1 MAVGART
8 SDILRQFLVEA
19 VVLCFGGGELGILLG
34 RGISV
39 AITAFLTWPTRPS
52 VAAVIAAVVVSVTV
66 GITFGYYPASK
77 ASRFDPIDAL
87 RCE

>member
-66 GITFGYYPASK
+66 GITFRY
-77 ASRFDPIDAL
+77 
-87 RCE
+87 